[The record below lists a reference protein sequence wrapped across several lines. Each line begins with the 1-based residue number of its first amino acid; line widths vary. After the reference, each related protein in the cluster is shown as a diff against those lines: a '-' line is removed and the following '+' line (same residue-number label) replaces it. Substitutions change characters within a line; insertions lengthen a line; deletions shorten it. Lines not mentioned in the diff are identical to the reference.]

1 MMEVLSLLSALD
13 SWSLDTRCDGP
24 RLVGVDLHCKERRM
38 RMEERWKFRATRTTR
53 VAGGKGAAAALGER
67 GRTHGW
73 ESCEI

>member
-1 MMEVLSLLSALD
+1 LGWIYIL
-13 SWSLDTRCDGP
+13 RKG
-24 RLVGVDLHCKERRM
+24 GRRM
-38 RMEERWKFRATRTTR
+38 MMEERWKFRATRTTR